1 VRLVL
6 PEAREI
12 YDKPPPLPGHEAS
25 GDSGVGGTARGDVSS
40 ASSTNMRTRAIQ
52 ICWLAFQVSLDYFL
66 YVISSFL
73 LSRKR
78 GERWKEALHKKNA
91 LRLQQTALSLKGL
104 LIKVGQFMSAR
115 VDLLPESYTQT
126 LSLLQDQVPPA
137 PFPEIK
143 ARFIEE
149 LGAPPSTIFE
159 TFNEVPIASASL
171 GQVHEATLKPVPSES
186 QSVGK
191 RVAVK
196 IQYPQI
202 ESIVETDLKAIR
214 SIIWVLRK
222 VFPRIRFD
230 ILYTEFSKIVHQ
242 ELNYVDEAH
251 HAARFRKN
259 FEGDDRIIV
268 PEVVWPFTTKRVL
281 TLQFVEGIKIN
292 RFDKIK
298 ESGIDTTSVATLL
311 VESYMKQILQH
322 RFFHGDPH
330 PGNLFV
336 QSGPRLVF
344 VDFGLMQAIPS
355 SVHRGIEKMIIAI
368 IDRDILGTTHALLDL
383 GFIARSEKIE
393 DVENVVRFF
402 MDRYRDMSPRS
413 FKTITITQVAQDLE
427 TLFQVYP
434 SLQIPNHFI
443 LFGRTAGMLN
453 GLCSQLDPS
462 LNIIELA
469 KPHAK
474 KFISPSDWTS
484 EIFTRGGE
492 IITSLLE
499 LPVALRTLVDLSNRG
514 HFRTEMHA
522 EDLTQILS
530 KIYRL
535 AYRTILLAFIIAMTL
550 LYQNF
555 IHDYRSLKGVFLGI
569 SILLSSLILFL
580 SFFRR
585 S

>member
-1 VRLVL
+1 MTNR
-6 PEAREI
+6 
-12 YDKPPPLPGHEAS
+12 PPPPGPKAS
-25 GDSGVGGTARGDVSS
+25 GGSGAGETVGEACFPV
-40 ASSTNMRTRAIQ
+40 ASTNMRTRAIR
-52 ICWLAFQVSLDYFL
+52 ICWLAFRISLDYFL
-66 YVISSFL
+66 YTISSFF
-73 LSRKR
+73 LSRDR
-78 GERWKEALHKKNA
+78 GKRWKETLHKKNA

-149 LGAPPSTIFE
+149 LGASPSSIFR
-159 TFNEVPIASASL
+159 TFNEIPIASASL
-171 GQVHEATLKPVPSES
+171 GQVHEATLKPLQSGS
-186 QSVGK
+186 QAVGA

-214 SIIWVLRK
+214 SIIWVVQK
-222 VFPRIRFD
+222 IFPRVRFD
-230 ILYTEFSKIVHQ
+230 ILYSEFSKIVHQ

-251 HAARFRKN
+251 HAEQFRKN

-268 PEVVWPFTTKRVL
+268 PKVIWPFTTKRVL

-292 RFDKIK
+292 RFDKIR
-298 ESGIDTTSVATLL
+298 EAGIDTTSVATLL

-336 QSGPRLVF
+336 QPGPRLVF
-344 VDFGLMQAIPS
+344 VDFGLMQAIPP

-368 IDRDILGTTHALLDL
+368 IDRDISGITHALLDL
-383 GFIARSEKIE
+383 GFIARSEKIA

-484 EIFTRGGE
+484 EIFSRGRE
-492 IITSLLE
+492 IISSLLE

-514 HFRTEMHA
+514 HFKTEMHS

-535 AYRTILLAFIIAMTL
+535 AYRTILTAFIVAMTL
-550 LYQNF
+550 LHRNF
-555 IHDYRSLKGVFLGI
+555 IHDYRSLEGILLGI

-585 S
+585 R

>member
-1 VRLVL
+1 MSKTKEIHDEL
-6 PEAREI
+6 PTPSRHETSEHSDAA
-12 YDKPPPLPGHEAS
+12 PGANY
-25 GDSGVGGTARGDVSS
+25 SS
-40 ASSTNMRTRAIQ
+40 ATSTNLRTRAIR
-52 ICWLAFQVSLDYFL
+52 ICWLAFQILLDYFIFTI
-66 YVISSFL
+66 VSPF
-73 LSRKR
+73 LSRER
-78 GERWKEALHKKNA
+78 GKRWKENIHKKNA

-137 PFPEIK
+137 PFPGIQ

-149 LGAPPSTIFE
+149 LGAPPSSIFQ
-159 TFNEVPIASASL
+159 TFNENPIASASL
-171 GQVHEATLKPVPSES
+171 GQVHEATLKSALAEH
-186 QSVGK
+186 QSVGT

-196 IQYPQI
+196 IQYPKI

-214 SIIWVLRK
+214 SIIWVLQK
-222 VFPRIRFD
+222 IFPRIRFD
-230 ILYTEFSKIVHQ
+230 ILYSEFSKIVHQ

-251 HAARFRKN
+251 HAEQFRKN

-268 PEVVWPFTTKRVL
+268 PDVIWPFTTKRVL

-298 ESGIDTTSVATLL
+298 EAGIDTTSVATLL

-336 QSGPRLVF
+336 QPGPRLVF
-344 VDFGLMQAIPS
+344 VDFGLMQPIAPS
-355 SVHRGIEKMIIAI
+355 IHRGIEKMILAI
-368 IDRDILGTTHALLDL
+368 IDRENSGITHALLDL
-383 GFIARSEKIE
+383 GFISRSEKIE

-402 MDRYRDMSPRS
+402 MDRYRDIAPRS
-413 FKTITITQVAQDLE
+413 FKNITITQVAQDLE
-427 TLFQVYP
+427 TLFHVYP

-474 KFISPSDWTS
+474 KFISPTDWLS
-484 EIFTRGGE
+484 EIFSKGQE
-492 IITSLLE
+492 IVSSLLE

-514 HFRTEMHA
+514 HFRTEMHS

-535 AYRTILLAFIIAMTL
+535 AYRTILTTFIVVMTL
-550 LYQNF
+550 LYRN
-555 IHDYRSLKGVFLGI
+555 IVHDHRSLEGILLSI
-569 SILLSSLILFL
+569 SILLSSLILLL

-585 S
+585 R